1 MAVEGA
7 TPHAAPMAPHALAND
22 LRSSSAALADGGN
35 VLLTQAYYSRSPGHR
50 LTPPTARTHEKA
62 PTRGRGSSV
71 EETRNQWAQPPALAG
86 APSVLK
92 DDPQAQLL
100 TAFGLLM
107 AKPEPM
113 SEST

>member
-1 MAVEGA
+1 MGLHRAIHPPVAYSDGII
-7 TPHAAPMAPHALAND
+7 AA
-22 LRSSSAALADGGN
+22 
-35 VLLTQAYYSRSPGHR
+35 SRQR
-50 LTPPTARTHEKA
+50 EARGIRKA
-62 PTRGRGSSV
+62 PAQGRGSFA

-113 SEST
+113 REST

>member
-1 MAVEGA
+1 M
-7 TPHAAPMAPHALAND
+7 PHQWPPRRSRTTFAAPR
-22 LRSSSAALADGGN
+22 LRW
-35 VLLTQAYYSRSPGHR
+35 LTVETCYSRKHI
-50 LTPPTARTHEKA
+50 TATRRRHEKA
-62 PTRGRGSSV
+62 PTQGRGSSV

>member
-1 MAVEGA
+1 MGFHGA
-7 TPHAAPMAPHALAND
+7 SHPPAAYSDGIIDASGQRP
-22 LRSSSAALADGGN
+22 AASGQRAG
-35 VLLTQAYYSRSPGHR
+35 
-50 LTPPTARTHEKA
+50 HEKA
-62 PTRGRGSSV
+62 PTQGRGSSV

>member
-1 MAVEGA
+1 M
-7 TPHAAPMAPHALAND
+7 TFAAPR
-22 LRSSSAALADGGN
+22 LRW
-35 VLLTQAYYSRSPGHR
+35 LTVETCYSRKHITAIP
-50 LTPPTARTHEKA
+50 LTAAPLGQIPRQRAGHEKA
-62 PTRGRGSSV
+62 PTQGRGSSV